1 MSLTERLRTLAA
13 SRAEIEATEERAE
26 AVRAVG
32 CTPVDQL
39 PVRSRARVSG
49 VVRSVTFRPRDGVPA
64 LEAELYDGSGT
75 LVLVWLGRREIGGI
89 VPGRRLKA
97 EGLVCMVDGRRT
109 VFNPG
114 YELKPRPGE

>member
-1 MSLTERLRTLAA
+1 MSLTERIKHLAA
-13 SRAEIEATEERAE
+13 SQAEIEADEERADQ
-26 AVRAVG
+26 VRAVG

-49 VVRSVTFRPRDGVPA
+49 VVRSVTFRPREGVPA

-75 LVLVWLGRREIGGI
+75 LVLVWLGRREIAGV

-114 YELKPRPGE
+114 YALRPRPGE

>member
-1 MSLTERLRTLAA
+1 MSLTERIKHLAA
-13 SRAEIEATEERAE
+13 SQAEIEADEERADQ
-26 AVRAVG
+26 VRAVG

-49 VVRSVTFRPRDGVPA
+49 VVRSVTFRPREGVPA
-64 LEAELYDGSGT
+64 VEAELYDGSGT
-75 LVLVWLGRREIGGI
+75 LVLVWLGRREIAGV

-114 YELKPRPGE
+114 YELRPRPGE